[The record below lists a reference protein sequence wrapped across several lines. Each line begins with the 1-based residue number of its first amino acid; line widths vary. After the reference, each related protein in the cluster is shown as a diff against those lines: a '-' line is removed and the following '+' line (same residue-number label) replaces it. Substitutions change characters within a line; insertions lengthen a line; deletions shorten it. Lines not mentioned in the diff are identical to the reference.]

1 MEKYTLGNL
10 EYAFKFVDA
19 DGNETVGVS
28 TTAMWARAQEKLD
41 RDQKAGE
48 HTKGYITQRYVDHI
62 ALMTAKSLGL
72 VEDDELTL
80 ENVAVMLNRYTVTEI
95 SDEYNRERPDEDA
108 ENPTPSDQEGGQE
121 AE

>member
-80 ENVAVMLNRYTVTEI
+80 ENIAVMLNRYTVTEI
-95 SDEYNRERPDEDA
+95 SGEYNREKPDEDA